1 VTNAAD
7 AREADGWLAPPRHG
21 CGTAAERPVADAMVT
36 CPKTHGPGSGL
47 EKIRAFFEDDHVH
60 VALIVAADGRLVT
73 TIERSDLAAAT
84 SSFAPVAKLGTLIGR
99 TAGPTDPLGAVTTTL
114 LREGRRR
121 LAIVDGSGRLLG
133 LLCLKRDGTGYC
145 SDEGIRER
153 AQHTTPPRDQH
164 SHALPAGHAEQTA
177 APHRPQPSPG
187 DHPSPAP
194 RRKSARAVIAI
205 AVT

>member
-7 AREADGWLAPPRHG
+7 ARGAAGWLAPPRHR
-21 CGTAAERPVADAMVT
+21 CETAAERPVADAMVT
-36 CPKTHGPGSGL
+36 CPKTHGPRSGL

-84 SSFAPVAKLGTLIGR
+84 SSSTPVAKLGTLIGR
-99 TAGPTDPLGAVTTTL
+99 TAGPADPLGAVTAML

-121 LAIVDGSGRLLG
+121 LAIVDGSGQLLG

-153 AQHTTPPRDQH
+153 AQRTTPPRNQH
-164 SHALPAGHAEQTA
+164 SSTLPAGPAEQLTA
-177 APHRPQPSPG
+177 APQPSSG
-187 DHPSPAP
+187 DHPRHRTAP
-194 RRKSARAVIAI
+194 EIRRGVMAI